1 MKLEKLVKELEKDKE
16 KMIKIRRYLHEN
28 PEISFKETKTAEYI
42 SKYYENKGVEVKT
55 HVGGNGVVVIID
67 SGKPGKT
74 MGLRADFDALPIK
87 EETGLTFS
95 SKNIGVMHA
104 CGHDAHTA
112 YLMVLAD
119 ILIKYKKEL
128 KGKIYIIHQHAEEM
142 TPGGAIGMI
151 KSGNLDEVDNFFG
164 IHVMTDMPVGK
175 VYYHS
180 GETQQGRS
188 KFNVKLIGKGGHG
201 SMPHTANDAIVA
213 GANLIMALQT
223 IVSRR
228 LSPFENGVVTVGS
241 FDGAGT
247 FNIIKDKIEITGD
260 VRAMSENT
268 MKKIEEQINIIS
280 QGIAKTYSMD
290 IEYNFLIDYPILNND
305 KKMTQLVVKAVK
317 KVGLE
322 AEDCGPQ
329 SPSEDF
335 AHYAKI
341 KPSCFFYVGAK
352 KDNNNYP
359 HHNSKF
365 DINEESLL
373 VASKAMLAVVF
384 EYLEINYF

>member
-87 EETGLTFS
+87 EETGLAFS

-268 MKKIEEQINIIS
+268 MKKIEKQINIIS

-305 KKMTQLVVKAVK
+305 KKMTQLVVNAVK

-384 EYLEINYF
+384 EYLEIN

>member
-1 MKLEKLVKELEKDKE
+1 MKLEKLIKELEKDKE

-55 HVGGNGVVVIID
+55 HVGGNGIVVIID

-87 EETGLTFS
+87 EETGLAFS

-268 MKKIEEQINIIS
+268 MKKIEKQRNIIS

-305 KKMTQLVVKAVK
+305 KKITQLVVKAVK

-373 VASKAMLAVVF
+373 VASKTMLAVVF
-384 EYLEINYF
+384 EYLEIN

>member
-1 MKLEKLVKELEKDKE
+1 MELEKLVKELEKDKE

-55 HVGGNGVVVIID
+55 HVGGNGIVVIID

-95 SKNIGVMHA
+95 SKNKGVMHA

-151 KSGNLDEVDNFFG
+151 KSGDLDEVDNFFG
-164 IHVMTDMPVGK
+164 IHVMTDMPLGK

-213 GANLIMALQT
+213 GANLVMALQT

-228 LSPFENGVVTVGS
+228 LNPFENGVVTVGS

-322 AEDCGPQ
+322 AEDCGTQ

-384 EYLEINYF
+384 EYLEIN

>member
-55 HVGGNGVVVIID
+55 HVGGNGIVVIID

-87 EETGLTFS
+87 EETGLAFS

-119 ILIKYKKEL
+119 ILIRYKKEL

-164 IHVMTDMPVGK
+164 IHVMTDMPLGK

-305 KKMTQLVVKAVK
+305 KKMTQLVVNAVK

-384 EYLEINYF
+384 EYLEIN

>member
-1 MKLEKLVKELEKDKE
+1 MKLEKLIKELEKDKE

-42 SKYYENKGVEVKT
+42 SKYYENEGVEVKT
-55 HVGGNGVVVIID
+55 HVGGNGIVVIID

-87 EETGLTFS
+87 EETGLAFS

-119 ILIKYKKEL
+119 ILIRYKKEL

-164 IHVMTDMPVGK
+164 IHVMTDMPLGK

-322 AEDCGPQ
+322 AEDCGTQ

-384 EYLEINYF
+384 EYLEIN

>member
-1 MKLEKLVKELEKDKE
+1 MELEKLIKELEKDKE

-87 EETGLTFS
+87 EETGLAFS

-305 KKMTQLVVKAVK
+305 EKMTQLVVNAVK

-384 EYLEINYF
+384 EYLEIN

>member
-1 MKLEKLVKELEKDKE
+1 MELEKLVKELEKDKE

-55 HVGGNGVVVIID
+55 YVGGNGIVVIID

-87 EETGLTFS
+87 EETGLAFS

-164 IHVMTDMPVGK
+164 IHVMTDMPLGK

-213 GANLIMALQT
+213 GANLILALQT

-241 FDGAGT
+241 FDGTGT

-384 EYLEINYF
+384 EYLEIN

>member
-1 MKLEKLVKELEKDKE
+1 MELEKLVKELEKDKE

-42 SKYYENKGVEVKT
+42 SKYYKNKGVEVKT
-55 HVGGNGVVVIID
+55 HVGGNGIVVIID

-87 EETGLTFS
+87 EETGLAFS

-164 IHVMTDMPVGK
+164 IHVMTDMPFGK

-228 LSPFENGVVTVGS
+228 LSPFENGVVTIGS

-305 KKMTQLVVKAVK
+305 KKMTQLVVNAVK

-384 EYLEINYF
+384 EYLEIN

>member
-1 MKLEKLVKELEKDKE
+1 MELEKLVKELEKDKE

-55 HVGGNGVVVIID
+55 HVGGNGIVVIID

-87 EETGLTFS
+87 EETGLAFS

-268 MKKIEEQINIIS
+268 IKKIEEQINIIS

-305 KKMTQLVVKAVK
+305 KKMTQLVVNAVK

-384 EYLEINYF
+384 EYLEIN

>member
-1 MKLEKLVKELEKDKE
+1 MELEKLVKELEKDKE

-55 HVGGNGVVVIID
+55 HVGGNGIVVIID

-164 IHVMTDMPVGK
+164 IHVMTDMPLGK

-213 GANLIMALQT
+213 GANLVMALQT

-228 LSPFENGVVTVGS
+228 LNPFENGVVTVGS

-268 MKKIEEQINIIS
+268 MKKIKEQINIIS

-305 KKMTQLVVKAVK
+305 KKMTQLVVNAVK

-384 EYLEINYF
+384 EYLEIN

>member
-1 MKLEKLVKELEKDKE
+1 MKLEKLIKELEKDKE

-55 HVGGNGVVVIID
+55 HVGGNGIVVIID

-87 EETGLTFS
+87 EETGLAFS

-247 FNIIKDKIEITGD
+247 FNIIKDKIESTGD

-290 IEYNFLIDYPILNND
+290 IEYDFLIDYTILNND
-305 KKMTQLVVKAVK
+305 KKMTQLVVNAVK

-384 EYLEINYF
+384 EYLEIN

>member
-1 MKLEKLVKELEKDKE
+1 MELEKLVKELEKDKE

-87 EETGLTFS
+87 EETGLAFS

-119 ILIKYKKEL
+119 ILIRYKKEL

-164 IHVMTDMPVGK
+164 IHVMTDMPLGK

-268 MKKIEEQINIIS
+268 IKKIEEQINIIS

-305 KKMTQLVVKAVK
+305 KKMTQLVVNAVK

>member
-1 MKLEKLVKELEKDKE
+1 MKLEKLIKELEKDKE

-55 HVGGNGVVVIID
+55 HVGGNGIVVIID

-87 EETGLTFS
+87 EETGLAFS

-151 KSGNLDEVDNFFG
+151 KSGDLDEVDNFFG

-268 MKKIEEQINIIS
+268 IKKIEEQINIIS

-305 KKMTQLVVKAVK
+305 KKMTQLVVNAVK

-384 EYLEINYF
+384 EYLEIN

>member
-1 MKLEKLVKELEKDKE
+1 MELEKLVKELEKDKK

-28 PEISFKETKTAEYI
+28 PEISFKETNTAEYI
-42 SKYYENKGVEVKT
+42 SKYYKNKGVEVKT

-74 MGLRADFDALPIK
+74 IGLRADFDALPIK
-87 EETGLTFS
+87 EETGLAFS

-164 IHVMTDMPVGK
+164 IHVMTDMPFGK

-228 LSPFENGVVTVGS
+228 LSPFENGVVTIGS

-305 KKMTQLVVKAVK
+305 KKMTQLVVNAVK

-384 EYLEINYF
+384 EYLEIN

>member
-1 MKLEKLVKELEKDKE
+1 MELEKLVKELEKDKE

-95 SKNIGVMHA
+95 SKNKGVMHA

-151 KSGNLDEVDNFFG
+151 KSGDLDEVDNFFG
-164 IHVMTDMPVGK
+164 IHVMTDMPLGK

-213 GANLIMALQT
+213 GANLVMALQT

-305 KKMTQLVVKAVK
+305 KKMTQLVVNAVK

-384 EYLEINYF
+384 EYLEIN

>member
-1 MKLEKLVKELEKDKE
+1 MKLEKLIKELEKDKE

-42 SKYYENKGVEVKT
+42 SKYYKNKGVEVKT

-87 EETGLTFS
+87 EETGLAFS

-164 IHVMTDMPVGK
+164 IHVMTDMPFGK

-228 LSPFENGVVTVGS
+228 LSPFENGVVTIGS

-305 KKMTQLVVKAVK
+305 KKMTQLVVNAVK

-373 VASKAMLAVVF
+373 VASKAMLAVV
-384 EYLEINYF
+384 

>member
-1 MKLEKLVKELEKDKE
+1 MELEKLVKELEKDKE

-55 HVGGNGVVVIID
+55 HVGGNGIVVIID

-164 IHVMTDMPVGK
+164 IHVMTDMPLGK

-213 GANLIMALQT
+213 GANLVMALQT

-335 AHYAKI
+335 AHYAKV

>member
-1 MKLEKLVKELEKDKE
+1 
-16 KMIKIRRYLHEN
+16 
-28 PEISFKETKTAEYI
+28 
-42 SKYYENKGVEVKT
+42 
-55 HVGGNGVVVIID
+55 
-67 SGKPGKT
+67 
-74 MGLRADFDALPIK
+74 
-87 EETGLTFS
+87 
-95 SKNIGVMHA
+95 
-104 CGHDAHTA
+104 
-112 YLMVLAD
+112 
-119 ILIKYKKEL
+119 
-128 KGKIYIIHQHAEEM
+128 
-142 TPGGAIGMI
+142 MI

-164 IHVMTDMPVGK
+164 IHVMTDMPLGK

-201 SMPHTANDAIVA
+201 SMSHTANDAIVA
-213 GANLIMALQT
+213 GANLVMALQT

-228 LSPFENGVVTVGS
+228 LNPFENGVVTVGS

-305 KKMTQLVVKAVK
+305 KKMTQLVVNAVK

-384 EYLEINYF
+384 EYLEIN

>member
-87 EETGLTFS
+87 EETGLAFS

-280 QGIAKTYSMD
+280 HGIAKTYSMD

-305 KKMTQLVVKAVK
+305 KKMTQLVVNAVK

-384 EYLEINYF
+384 EYLEIN